1 MMDTGTPTRSVTA
14 DRTAWGLLAEF
25 DDAAQLIA
33 AARKVREAGYTRWD
47 SYAPFAVH
55 GLDDAMGIDKTVL
68 PKIVLAG
75 GVTGCLAGLGLQWWT
90 NAVDYPF
97 LISGKPLFGLPA
109 AVPVA
114 FELTILLAAFGAFFG
129 MLGLNRL
136 PQLFHPLFTSDRFR
150 RVTNDRFFIAIEA
163 SDPRFDREA
172 TRRFLEELGSAA
184 VEEVEDPC

>member
-1 MMDTGTPTRSVTA
+1 MDTQTLSRVPAEDGA
-14 DRTAWGLLAEF
+14 LWGLLAEF
-25 DDAAQLIA
+25 SDAAELIA
-33 AARKVREAGYTRWD
+33 AARRVRQAGYTRWD

-68 PKIVLAG
+68 PKIVFTG
-75 GVTGCLAGLGLQWWT
+75 GLLGCLSGLALQWWT

-97 LISGKPLFGLPA
+97 LVSGKPLFGLPA

-136 PQLFHPLFTSDRFR
+136 PQLYHPLFTSERFR

-163 SDPRFDREA
+163 SDPKFDREA
-172 TRRFLEELGSAA
+172 TRRFLEELGSLA
-184 VEEVEDPC
+184 VEEVED

>member
-1 MMDTGTPTRSVTA
+1 MMDTTSTS
-14 DRTAWGLLAEF
+14 RTAGDTALWGLLAEF
-25 DDAAQLIA
+25 QDAAELIA
-33 AARKVREAGYTRWD
+33 AARRVRAAGYTRWD

-68 PKIVLAG
+68 PKIVFAG
-75 GVTGCLAGLGLQWWT
+75 GLIGCLTGLGLQWWT

-114 FELTILLAAFGAFFG
+114 FELTILFAAFGAFFG
-129 MLGLNRL
+129 MLGLNGFPRL
-136 PQLFHPLFTSDRFR
+136 HHPLFTSDRFR

-163 SDPRFDREA
+163 SDPKFDPGA
-172 TRRFLEELGSAA
+172 TRRFLEELGSLA
-184 VEEVEDPC
+184 VEEVED